1 MYVFDTEETEALLPL
16 KFKVSLLYIGSS
28 RLARDYSETL
38 SEEKRGEEWSEKKEK
53 EKYLC
58 LLS

>member
-1 MYVFDTEETEALLPL
+1 MHVFDTEEAKALVPL

-38 SEEKRGEEWSEKKEK
+38 SEKKRGEERRGKKEK
-53 EKYLC
+53 SAFVC
-58 LLS
+58 